1 MRLAI
6 VIAVLSVLTGCVSN
20 STKQG
25 MDYINMTKEQAL
37 SLTRV
42 KDDEL
47 ENIAQINTQEVFREK
62 RGLVGI
68 VWDDN
73 FLRAYIN
80 KDTGETVYQ
89 VYDRVYMKDW
99 SYLYQVNYSSP
110 DGPQTKKLI
119 RVASDVETCSSNAFI
134 GCTLREDVAW
144 NVDRQMLEIVAEKYN
159 PGAMEAWKYKL
170 KGQSG
175 EDRIRG
181 FTATEVAALLEKVDQ
196 YKTKNNLPMETA
208 TQTDIRP
215 LDPNE
220 REFGKQSITAER
232 YAKQEGC
239 RGSDGATAQGF
250 MIIRDYDAETYQF
263 QCESG
268 DLLVRCEAGV
278 CETL

>member
-1 MRLAI
+1 MRLA
-6 VIAVLSVLTGCVSN
+6 VLVTVVVALTGCVNN

-25 MDYINMTKEQAL
+25 MDYVNMTKEQAL

-42 KDDEL
+42 KDDDL
-47 ENIAQINTQEVFREK
+47 ENVAQINTQEVFREK

-110 DGPQTKKLI
+110 DGPQTRKLI

-144 NVDRQMLEIVAEKYN
+144 NVDREMLETVAALYS
-159 PGAMEAWKYKL
+159 PGVMKAWKYKL

-196 YKTKNNLPMETA
+196 YKQRNTLPTETA
-208 TQTDIRP
+208 TKSNIKP
-215 LDPNE
+215 LDPDE

-239 RGSDGATAQGF
+239 RSSDGTTAQGF
-250 MIIRDYDAETYQF
+250 MIIRDYNVETYQF

-268 DLLVRCEAGV
+268 DLLVRCDAGV